1 MVKIYNRIG
10 TKLLIPPSY
19 DDRSGVKYYLYRM
32 KKLGE
37 LQKQIARCLGYKI
50 YLEWEDNERSKL
62 EVNCIRYSMFNRM
75 LSGKKYT
82 YRKNSD
88 SIMEVELNPP
98 GDIED
103 KFIEIYQNIY
113 AEDVFICSTDSETD
127 DIIIARTDLGN
138 NEYRLTEIV
147 FHEGMAK
154 IRQGVISNRGGCIFA
169 QPKNN
174 VPMDD
179 ILDTISDVSRELR
192 DILDKYNIY

>member
-62 EVNCIRYSMFNRM
+62 EVSCIRYSMFNKI

-113 AEDVFICSTDSETD
+113 AEDVFICSADSETD

-147 FHEGMAK
+147 FHEEVAEIINGRIDEYVGLLEDYIK
-154 IRQGVISNRGGCIFA
+154 
-169 QPKNN
+169 
-174 VPMDD
+174 
-179 ILDTISDVSRELR
+179 ELR
-192 DILDKYNIY
+192 